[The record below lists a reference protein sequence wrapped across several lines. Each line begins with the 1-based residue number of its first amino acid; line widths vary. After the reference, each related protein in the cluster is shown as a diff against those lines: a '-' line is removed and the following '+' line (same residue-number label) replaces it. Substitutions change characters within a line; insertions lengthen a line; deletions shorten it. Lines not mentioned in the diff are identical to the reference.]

1 MGKVTVP
8 LDGGLGQP
16 ADAPLLGPL
25 PGTLTAFRPSL
36 QRCGQASVAPAALL
50 SGLPASL
57 SLWSRGRR
65 RPCQHLQSPAP
76 VRRASFGCECN
87 TLGLISHREEQ
98 GHLPWGFSRD

>member
-50 SGLPASL
+50 SGLPAPDP
-57 SLWSRGRR
+57 RGRSTLRDR
-65 RPCQHLQSPAP
+65 RQ
-76 VRRASFGCECN
+76 
-87 TLGLISHREEQ
+87 
-98 GHLPWGFSRD
+98 